1 MFCFDF
7 VRWITLASR
16 HLLTNC
22 SVVKF
27 FSAFLTSASSFALVL
42 LICIFCIV
50 LPFCVVNDGDMIT
63 CWRSPASVGLC
74 FQILYPCVAPRPHCG
89 TSITRSR
96 ICPCS
101 FILPSGAILHRLP
114 LGSSSFTTQ
123 EVSSVNMLRTK
134 ASAQCDKF
142 AATVEIG

>member
-50 LPFCVVNDGDMIT
+50 LPFGVVNDGDMIT

-101 FILPSGAILHRLP
+101 FILPSGAYP
-114 LGSSSFTTQ
+114 
-123 EVSSVNMLRTK
+123 SSV
-134 ASAQCDKF
+134 
-142 AATVEIG
+142 AAWQQFFHNARSLICQHVANESKRSV